1 VSTSVLLVCGL
12 AVLVGALVQGSVGMG
27 LGLIA
32 APVLAIM
39 DASLVPGTLLLV
51 TASLPLLTALRELG
65 DVDWR
70 GLRWAIAGRL
80 PGTVLGRLHRD
91 PRPPTRPRDPRRC
104 GRPRRRRGKPV
115 AMGGPSGAGRAARR
129 RVRQRCLRNGHVD
142 RRPTDGPALPA
153 RRGPRLRST
162 LGIFFLVGT
171 VVSIAALAV
180 AGELERRDG
189 TRALVLLPF
198 MVAGFLASAR
208 LRHRLDRGWTR
219 PAVLAVAAAAAT
231 ALLVRSM
238 L

>member
-1 VSTSVLLVCGL
+1 MSTSVLLVCGL
-12 AVLVGALVQGSVGMG
+12 AVLVGALVQGSVGLG

-32 APVLAIM
+32 APVLAMM

-51 TASLPLLTALRELG
+51 TASLPLLTALRELA

-80 PGTVLGRLHRD
+80 PGTVLGVYVVSRVP
-91 PRPPTRPRDPRRC
+91 PRGLAILVAVVVLGAVAASLSRWEARPVP
-104 GRPRRRRGKPV
+104 GALLAGGFV
-115 AMGGPSGAGRAARR
+115 SGVSGTATSIGGP
-129 RVRQRCLRNGHVD
+129 
-142 RRPTDGPALPA
+142 PMALLYQHA
-153 RRGPRLRST
+153 TGPRLRST
-162 LGIFFLVGT
+162 LGLFFLIGT
-171 VVSIAALAV
+171 VVSIGALAV

-189 TRALVLLPF
+189 SRALMLLPF

-219 PAVLAVAAAAAT
+219 PAVLAVSAAAAT
-231 ALLVRSM
+231 ALLVRSV